1 MSDIPDWLVELAAQR
16 DADEEDEEDEF
27 LTDVQA
33 SPADE
38 YEEPEPTT
46 FSEATP
52 TTGEP
57 EDDDLMAA
65 LRSQVD
71 FEEVEEEPAE
81 KRSFSINLAIPGL
94 QPWQQLVL
102 SVLLF
107 LDILVVGLLF
117 LVILGRV
124 GIP

>member
-1 MSDIPDWLVELAAQR
+1 VVDYQ
-16 DADEEDEEDEF
+16 EEY
-27 LTDVQA
+27 Q
-33 SPADE
+33 
-38 YEEPEPTT
+38 EPEPATL
-46 FSEATP
+46 SEVTP

-57 EDDDLMAA
+57 EDDDLMAS

-71 FEEVEEEPAE
+71 LEEAAEASSEE
-81 KRSFSINLAIPGL
+81 RSFSLNLSIPGL
-94 QPWQQLVL
+94 LPWQQLVL

-117 LVILGRV
+117 LVMLGRV